1 MNTYWYKINI
11 HKTHTPSQQNK
22 IQIKSMLKLLGCVHK
37 IFYTMDEEAN
47 Y

>member
-1 MNTYWYKINI
+1 MNTYILVLNI

-22 IQIKSMLKLLGCVHK
+22 TQIKSMLKLLICMHK
-37 IFYTMDEEAN
+37 IFYTMDKETN